1 MTEQQ
6 IARRPI
12 LGITGTNFRR
22 GFERGERDAFE
33 DRHPPVR
40 RAVPWSLSG
49 EELRGWLAGYTPR
62 NPKCNRKRGPALDV
76 AALVEQYKQSPSG
89 SHESAHSAS
98 WT

>member
-6 IARRPI
+6 IARLASAGDRPV

-40 RAVPWSLSG
+40 RAVPWSISG

-62 NPKCNRKRGPALDV
+62 NPQWHVLPA
-76 AALVEQYKQSPSG
+76 QSDEP
-89 SHESAHSAS
+89 
-98 WT
+98 